1 MRTTRRTIA
10 RMLTIVLAT
19 MGGVALTV
27 DPAAAA
33 TTVRLVTTQTLGPGD
48 TQHRIWNNA
57 NSDAYAVGLRGTPAD
72 GAGSCFLQVVRSW
85 YERHPSGEREFHYEF
100 TNNSG
105 LEVCVVEVYLASF
118 DAFRTSSF
126 GELAPGASAAKV
138 WNNAHTD
145 RYIYLTG
152 AVPSQPAS
160 GVCRIETAGSYRSQ
174 PDGETEFVHSVRN
187 VGSISCSAEVR
198 MVQLNVSYKSSMG
211 SGPSPTG
218 LVTLYP
224 ATNSVPASMRV
235 FVPGAVPSD
244 PAAPCQLE
252 VRRSDYLGPRFISM
266 SYGLVGTNTCDFAAT
281 AAFF

>member
-1 MRTTRRTIA
+1 MRITPRTIA
-10 RMLTIVLAT
+10 RALAIVLAT
-19 MGGVALTV
+19 IGGVALTAE
-27 DPAAAA
+27 PAAAA
-33 TTVRLVTTQTLGPGD
+33 TTVRLVTTQTLEPGA
-48 TQHRIWNNA
+48 TQHRVWNNA
-57 NSDAYAVGLRGTPAD
+57 NSGAYAVGLKGTPAD
-72 GAGSCFLQVVRSW
+72 GDGSCSLRVLRSW

-100 TNNSG
+100 TNYS

-126 GELAPGASAAKV
+126 GELAPGQSAAKV

-160 GVCRIETAGSYRSQ
+160 GVCQFETAGSYRSQ

-187 VGSISCSAEVR
+187 VGTISCSVEVR
-198 MVQLNVSYKSSMG
+198 MVQLNVSYRSGMG

-218 LVTLYP
+218 TVTVYP
-224 ATNSVPASMRV
+224 ARNDVPANLRV

-244 PAAPCQLE
+244 PDAPCHLE

-266 SYGLVGTNTCDFAAT
+266 TYGLAGTNTCQFAAT

>member
-1 MRTTRRTIA
+1 MRRTRRTIA
-10 RMLTIVLAT
+10 RALAVALAT
-19 MGGVALTV
+19 IGGVALTA

-33 TTVRLVTTQTLGPGD
+33 TTVRLATTQTLGPGE

-57 NSDAYAVGLRGTPAD
+57 NSGAYAVGLKGTPAD
-72 GAGSCFLQVVRSW
+72 GDGYCFLQVLRSW
-85 YERHPSGEREFHYEF
+85 YERLPSGEREFHYEF
-100 TNNSG
+100 KNFSG

-126 GELAPGASAAKV
+126 GQLAPGQSAAKV

-152 AVPSQPAS
+152 AVPSQPTS
-160 GVCRIETAGSYRSQ
+160 GVCQFETAGSYRSQ

-187 VGSISCSAEVR
+187 IGSISCSVEVR
-198 MVQLNVSYKSSMG
+198 MVQLNVSYRSNMG

-218 LVTLYP
+218 LVTMYP
-224 ATNSVPASMRV
+224 ASSSVPANLRV
-235 FVPGAVPSD
+235 FVPGAIPYD
-244 PAAPCQLE
+244 PGAPCQLE
-252 VRRSDYLGPRFISM
+252 VRRSEYLGPRSISM
-266 SYGLVGTNTCDFAAT
+266 SYGLIGTNTCDFAAT